1 MGKELV
7 TEKLTPTDVFNQMVQ
22 IMFSR
27 LEPFGWKLLKNGDIK
42 KKNGKLTYKIFFF
55 RSYKNYIDYN
65 NMSGS
70 VTTEIYCNIDIPK
83 REAIYALRFEKPKP
97 FNILSEDLKLNV
109 DLVEKTW
116 KTIENEY
123 LDVIDGLEKNPRQQL
138 LKMGLFPTRY
148 SVDYSY
154 QLLLRKELL
163 ESVGA
168 TDLLNVYNENHNF
181 YKSPKNSAIVSLEN
195 YYHTIKGC
203 VNVSYCEKANI
214 EELLSL
220 ADEAYC
226 FLKQTIR
233 YDEFTEAKY
242 QYLKAYPKKDKF
254 KWAIVI
260 FWFVY
265 PSIAPWFDKD
275 PSAQNILKKVLDFYE
290 KIIIRRNNTSH

>member
-1 MGKELV
+1 MVEELV
-7 TEKLTPTDVFNQMVQ
+7 TEKLTPSDVFNQMVQ

-42 KKNGKLTYKIFFF
+42 KKNRKLTYKIFFF

-70 VTTEIYCNIDIPK
+70 VTTEIYCNIDIPE
-83 REAIYALRFEKPKP
+83 REAVYAVRFVKPKP
-97 FNILSEDLKLNV
+97 FNILSEDLKLNT
-109 DLVEKTW
+109 DLVEKIW
-116 KTIENEY
+116 KIIENEY
-123 LDVIDGLEKNPRQQL
+123 LEVIDGLEKNPRQQL

-163 ESVGA
+163 ETVGT
-168 TDLLNVYNENHNF
+168 TDLLNIYNENNNF
-181 YKSPKNSAIVSLEN
+181 YKSPENSAVVSLEN
-195 YYHTIKGC
+195 YYYTIKER
-203 VNVSYCEKANI
+203 VNIDYCEKANI

-226 FLKQTIR
+226 FLKQTTR
-233 YDEFTEAKY
+233 YDEFTEANY
-242 QYLKAYPKKDKF
+242 QYLKAYPKTDKF
-254 KWAIVI
+254 KWVVAI

-265 PSIAPWFDKD
+265 PSIATWFYKD
-275 PSAQNILKKVLDFYE
+275 PKAENILKKVLDFYG
-290 KIIIRRNNTSH
+290 KVIFRRDNAIH